1 VTTRASAPAASPAA
15 DGPPASSADARTVA
29 LTDGLGDDLGWL
41 LLRAARGYLTAA
53 TEATADLPGGLRG
66 HHLMQV
72 VAHGCPATQLE
83 LAAGLGLD
91 RTVLTY
97 LLDDLAGAGLVERQA
112 DPADRRAR
120 RVVITAEGR
129 QRLTAVHGRL
139 AGLERSLLPDLPADQ
154 RTAVLEALR
163 ALCVATGIQTER
175 PGSAC

>member
-1 VTTRASAPAASPAA
+1 VTTPVGSRTG
-15 DGPPASSADARTVA
+15 GPP
-29 LTDGLGDDLGWL
+29 DGLADDLGWL

-97 LLDDLAGAGLVERQA
+97 LLDDLSRAGLVERQA

-120 RVVITAEGR
+120 RVVITAEG
-129 QRLTAVHGRL
+129 QRRLAAVAGRL
-139 AGLERSLLPDLPADQ
+139 EELERRLLPGLPADQ
-154 RTAVLEALR
+154 RTAVLDALR
-163 ALCVATGIQTER
+163 ALNVATAADTER